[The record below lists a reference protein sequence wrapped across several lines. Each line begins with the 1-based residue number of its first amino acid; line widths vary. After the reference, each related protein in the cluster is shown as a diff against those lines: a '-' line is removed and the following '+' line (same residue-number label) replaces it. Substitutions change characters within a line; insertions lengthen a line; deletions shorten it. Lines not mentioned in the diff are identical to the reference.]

1 VPGKKLVCGR
11 KSDGETYVFG
21 DIDPIEYTLARG
33 LFGGGDRGVYGKQ
46 NVIEYITTGQ
56 PGNATDFGD
65 LTIARTFL
73 AATSNG
79 SNDRGVWAAGF
90 AGMIEQNIIDYVA
103 IGTTGDAADF
113 GDTTRTRHYVT
124 GTSNGTNNR
133 GVFVGDNDNSNDIEY
148 ITITSLG
155 NGTDFGDLTSSRRE
169 MTGNSCS
176 NYTNNR
182 GLFPGGY
189 ATVWTANIN
198 YINISSLGNA
208 SSFGNMTAARGGVGG
223 TSNGT
228 GDRGVHA
235 GGWGASYYDTID
247 YVTISTTGDA
257 TDFGNLVSATRH
269 LAATS
274 NMTNN
279 QGVFGG
285 GYLEAGSLVNII
297 EYITISSTGNSQDF
311 GDLSASKDALA
322 ACSNA

>member
-1 VPGKKLVCGR
+1 
-11 KSDGETYVFG
+11 
-21 DIDPIEYTLARG
+21 
-33 LFGGGDRGVYGKQ
+33 
-46 NVIEYITTGQ
+46 
-56 PGNATDFGD
+56 
-65 LTIARTFL
+65 
-73 AATSNG
+73 
-79 SNDRGVWAAGF
+79 
-90 AGMIEQNIIDYVA
+90 MIEQNIIDYVA

-189 ATVWTANIN
+189 ATVWTAIIN